1 MNIKIRIFEKFDY
14 GFDLIGEGNFDIS
27 ERKLNIKKCIK
38 DLESIFQ
45 KDGNKILVNLIKQ
58 DDHYYMEIEF
68 KRRNLAEVYLG
79 LLRLSDEL
87 FSNYIYETIE
97 EYIEKKLKKKSKEI

>member
-1 MNIKIRIFEKFDY
+1 MNIEIRIFEKFDY
-14 GFDLIGEGNFDIS
+14 GFDLIGERNFDIG

-38 DLESIFQ
+38 DLESLFQ
-45 KDGNKILVNLIKQ
+45 NNGNKILVDLIKQ

-68 KRRNLAEVYLG
+68 KRRNLTKLYLG

-87 FSNYIYETIE
+87 FSNYIYEIIE
-97 EYIEKKLKKKSKEI
+97 EYIKKKLKKE

>member
-1 MNIKIRIFEKFDY
+1 MNIEIRIFEKFDY
-14 GFDLIGEGNFDIS
+14 GFDLIGEGNFEIG
-27 ERKLNIKKCIK
+27 EKKLDIKKSIP

-45 KDGNKILVNLIKQ
+45 NNGNKILVDLIKQ

-79 LLRLSDEL
+79 LLRLSDES
-87 FSNYIYETIE
+87 FSDYIYKI
-97 EYIEKKLKKKSKEI
+97 IEKYMISGVK

>member
-1 MNIKIRIFEKFDY
+1 MNIEIRIFEKFDY
-14 GFDLIGEGNFDIS
+14 GFDLIGERNFDIG

-38 DLESIFQ
+38 DLESLFQ
-45 KDGNKILVNLIKQ
+45 NNGNKILVDLIKQ

-79 LLRLSDEL
+79 LLRLSDES
-87 FSNYIYETIE
+87 FSDYIYEIIK
-97 EYIEKKLKKKSKEI
+97 EYMINGVK

>member
-14 GFDLIGEGNFDIS
+14 GFDLIGEGNFDIG
-27 ERKLNIKKCIK
+27 EKELDIKKCIK
-38 DLESIFQ
+38 DIESVFQ
-45 KDGNKILVNLIKQ
+45 NNGNKMLVDLIKQ

-79 LLRLSDEL
+79 LLRLSDEF
-87 FSNYIYETIE
+87 FSNYIYEI
-97 EYIEKKLKKKSKEI
+97 IEKYMINSVK